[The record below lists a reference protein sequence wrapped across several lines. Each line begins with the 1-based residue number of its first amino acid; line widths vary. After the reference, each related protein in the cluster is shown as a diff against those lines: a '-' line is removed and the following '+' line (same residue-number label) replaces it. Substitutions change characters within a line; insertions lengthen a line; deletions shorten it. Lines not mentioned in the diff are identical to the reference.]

1 MSRILAIA
9 AAATMSLIS
18 LSACANN
25 TDSATSTPGAT
36 DLMTVAVSHYPVEFL
51 VERIGG
57 DKVDVV
63 NLTTPGT
70 EPHDVELTPQQ
81 VAELQDSAAVFYI
94 GGFQPALDDA
104 IAEASGTTVDL
115 TEGMTLREAEAHSHE
130 EEAEA
135 HSHEEEAEA
144 HSQEEEHS
152 GTDPHVWLD
161 PVLMKQMADTVT
173 ETLSSASPE
182 HQQVFA
188 DNAAQLQ
195 AELESLDSE
204 WSQGTAN
211 CAIKTMVVSH
221 EAFGYLADQYGFD
234 QRGIAGLS
242 PENEPS
248 AAAIAELTD
257 FVRDNGV
264 TTVYTEELVDP
275 AVAETIAAEAG
286 AQTALLSTL
295 ETQPQDG
302 DYFTAMQANLETVS
316 AGQSC
321 S

>member
-1 MSRILAIA
+1 MIRIA
-9 AAATMSLIS
+9 ALAAAGVLTLAACGGSSDPASQPSTSGADPSL
-18 LSACANN
+18 
-25 TDSATSTPGAT
+25 
-36 DLMTVAVSHYPVEFL
+36 TVAVSHYPVQFL
-51 VERIGG
+51 VEKIGG
-57 DKVDVV
+57 DAVEAV

-81 VAELQDSAAVFYI
+81 VAELQDSDAVFYI
-94 GGFQPALDDA
+94 AGFQPAIDDA
-104 IAEASGTTVDL
+104 VGEASGTTVDL
-115 TEGMTLREAEAHSHE
+115 SAGLTLREAQEHAGDEAHD
-130 EEAEA
+130 
-135 HSHEEEAEA
+135 
-144 HSQEEEHS
+144 EEHGS
-152 GTDPHVWLD
+152 TDPHVWLD
-161 PVLMKQMADTVT
+161 PVLMQQMAATVT
-173 ETLSSASPE
+173 QTLSAASPE
-182 HQQVFA
+182 NQQTFEA
-188 DNAAQLQ
+188 NAEQLQ
-195 AELESLDSE
+195 SELEALNTE

-234 QRGIAGLS
+234 QRGISGLS

-248 AAAIAELTD
+248 AAAIAELTK

-275 AVAETIAAEAG
+275 AVAQTIAAEAG

-295 ETQPQDG
+295 ETQPEDG
-302 DYFTAMQANLETVS
+302 DYFTAMQNNLETVS

>member
-1 MSRILAIA
+1 MIRFAALA
-9 AAATMSLIS
+9 AAGTLALA
-18 LSACANN
+18 ACG
-25 TDSATSTPGAT
+25 TSSDSAPEPSASS
-36 DLMTVAVSHYPVEFL
+36 LTVAVSHYPVQFL

-57 DKVDVV
+57 DAVDAV

-81 VAELQDSAAVFYI
+81 VAEVQDASAVFYI
-94 GGFQPALDDA
+94 SGFQPAIDDA
-104 IAEASGTTVDL
+104 IGEAGGTTVDL
-115 TEGMTLREAEAHSHE
+115 AQGLPLRDAETHSEDGGH
-130 EEAEA
+130 ADD
-135 HSHEEEAEA
+135 HGS
-144 HSQEEEHS
+144 
-152 GTDPHVWLD
+152 TDPHVWLN
-161 PVLMKQMADTVT
+161 PVLMQQMADTVT
-173 ETLSSASPE
+173 ETLSTASPE
-182 HQQVFA
+182 NRQTFEA
-188 DNAAQLQ
+188 NAAQLQ
-195 AELESLDSE
+195 SELEALNTE

-234 QRGIAGLS
+234 QRGISGLS

-248 AAAIAELTD
+248 AAAIAELTN

-275 AVAETIAAEAG
+275 AVAQTIAAEAG

-295 ETQPQDG
+295 ETQPADG
-302 DYFTAMQANLETVS
+302 DYFTAMKANLETVS